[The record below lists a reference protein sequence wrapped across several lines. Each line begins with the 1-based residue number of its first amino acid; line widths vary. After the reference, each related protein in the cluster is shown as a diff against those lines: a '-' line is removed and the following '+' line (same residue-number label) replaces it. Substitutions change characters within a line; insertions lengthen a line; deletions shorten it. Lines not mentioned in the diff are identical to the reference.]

1 MTEEFRIDK
10 IGTKD
15 RHALMLTVVLDEVEL
30 LQASTIIVS
39 MDQLEQGISELTDRI
54 VESIKAKR
62 EGKLKYTYED
72 DGVGVVDNNSIKDY
86 EDEHQ

>member
-1 MTEEFRIDK
+1 LTEEFRIDRMENK
-10 IGTKD
+10 EQHT
-15 RHALMLTVVLDEVEL
+15 LMLTVILDDVEL
-30 LQASTIIVS
+30 LQAQTTIVF

-72 DGVGVVDNNSIKDY
+72 DGIGVVDNNSIRDY
-86 EDEHQ
+86 EDEHR